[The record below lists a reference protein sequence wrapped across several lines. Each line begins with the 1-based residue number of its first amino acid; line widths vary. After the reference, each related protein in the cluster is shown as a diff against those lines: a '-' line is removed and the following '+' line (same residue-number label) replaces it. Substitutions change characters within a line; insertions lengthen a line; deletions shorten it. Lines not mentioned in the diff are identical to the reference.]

1 MCTKSQIDRRNHSL
15 VCSSVRL
22 HVNILQFHLVLPPEA
37 MQPLPPMVDMSMVN
51 TDMVDTDMV
60 DTEVIIFRGDHF
72 SEVHVHR
79 PNF

>member
-1 MCTKSQIDRRNHSL
+1 MVAFL
-15 VCSSVRL
+15 L
-22 HVNILQFHLVLPPEA
+22 LQFFFPPKA
-37 MQPLPPMVDMSMVN
+37 TQPLPFMYMVDMSMVD